1 MKKYVP
7 SGYQI
12 INIDLT
18 GRISNTAWEPSTE
31 DEKILFDLLKR
42 NGKGK
47 IVKPILLYEKSNKIS
62 GFPIL
67 INELCSL
74 SSGYAGS
81 QVVLEIFVTVENKLN
96 FTYQED

>member
-18 GRISNTAWEPSTE
+18 GKQSGSSWEPSTE
-31 DEKILFDLLKR
+31 DEKILFDLLTR
-42 NGKGK
+42 NNNGE
-47 IVKPILLYEKSNKIS
+47 IVKPILLYEKMHKMSGLAILSN
-62 GFPIL
+62 
-67 INELCSL
+67 NVCSL
-74 SSGYAGS
+74 SIGFTGS
-81 QVVLEIFVTVENKLN
+81 QVVLTIYTALEKIG